1 MTNLINYKLHKVSR
15 YLKIITKGYLHYG
28 THFHKKPNLYTSH
41 VQLKVS
47 NLERSIEFYTTI
59 IGFQLL
65 EQTATTVYLTVDGK
79 TSFVSLVEVQDAV
92 SQQGLRDFT
101 ISHYYCQHVRT

>member
-1 MTNLINYKLHKVSR
+1 MV
-15 YLKIITKGYLHYG
+15 

-65 EQTATTVYLTVDGK
+65 EQTATTAYLTVDGK
-79 TSFVSLVEVQDAV
+79 TSLISLIEVQEAV
-92 SQQGLRDFT
+92 SQQGFTGLYGALPFRITITNANRLRK
-101 ISHYYCQHVRT
+101 HYSTFHSNKHTSRCGGS